1 MMYVHDTTTR
11 LADLFAE
18 PRTSLSAWSTSMD
31 AVQDVALHLLQL
43 YGMHAPSLVSDVRSD
58 RAVPL
63 HVTYPP
69 PMSLLAW
76 ATQSPKETLL
86 ERITQAQIWIRQQ
99 PMAPGPH
106 EQRVRLARNDDTLPS
121 TMYSAHPDES
131 GRSVATRYI
140 LLS

>member
-1 MMYVHDTTTR
+1 MYAYDGTTR

-18 PRTSLSAWSTSMD
+18 PRPWLSAWSTSMD
-31 AVQDVALHLLQL
+31 AIQDVALHLLHL
-43 YGMHAPSLVSDVRSD
+43 YGMHAPSLTAEPRSD

-76 ATQSPKETLL
+76 VARSPKETLVA
-86 ERITQAQIWIRQQ
+86 RITQAQIWIRQQ
-99 PMAPGPH
+99 PVALGPH
-106 EQRVRLARNDDTLPS
+106 EERVRLARNDDTLPP
-121 TMYSAHPDES
+121 TMYSAHPDDG
-131 GRSVATRYI
+131 GRSIATRYM